1 MYDVSASGATDAISN
16 YSDWLSSASQ
26 VRVPMPAARKPT
38 GKQPPLGTQLARKR
52 SQDGA
57 DKIRGWNA
65 AGGGVMDDETVA
77 VEPER
82 EVHDVETP
90 AGDDAVVA
98 IEEANEGKE
107 SSKGVSEGALAK
119 PQDETP
125 TKPKSPASA
134 QKSGQKSGGKPARE
148 IDAERKA
155 WVRRRSKPQIEEE
168 NEVKHGVGAP
178 KKRVVSDGHWRKDR
192 SPSKDKA
199 LTAATPEK
207 EKETTPKPVTV
218 RRSVVNVGLRVP
230 PSMQTFEEDKPAR
243 PRHPRHSYSRS
254 KSRDDAEVREGD
266 PDYQSN
272 GTKVYVKRRRR
283 SKPLDD
289 LASEVKDVKSSS
301 ASSFT
306 ATASSLEKSSESTDI
321 TSPSEKPAKE
331 TPPRPSTAERRETL
345 KYSTERDEVQRER
358 RRARRRKSTLLEK
371 EENAGFKIPKASDL
385 SPQDAKDSQRY
396 AKQSPSP
403 MPGPTG
409 GTRIGNWLAN
419 MPDDPFTEA
428 KDEDLRPE
436 PLRTSRKKIDK
447 HVEKNSETVQND
459 EPEHRKD
466 TGRRRRSRP
475 SLEPISTEQSSRQ
488 TSAKKSPRDSAETLT
503 DVSTPEPAPL
513 RRSGAKRDLHSP
525 SGRRRRHG
533 SPSIDGSAITEEVS
547 SVGDSTLEQKESR
560 RRHHGDSSNS
570 HRSRDQLS
578 TVSSVETLSKPGR
591 RNHRTASGAS
601 ENLTIVPEG
610 SEVSRASDG
619 DEPHRK
625 PYAAKRRTA
634 KHSDLISVLSMEPSD
649 PKKIVSARSI
659 RTNRAPLGTASI
671 GDLMNEL
678 TTDELKYQREL
689 RTLVDGVIP
698 VLLTN
703 VLSSSNKS
711 LRSINSTTSNS
722 KDDPAVTKPIVDMG
736 IALERLKT
744 AHKRIPMHEPAD
756 LLCWAQNTSRVY
768 SDYLRAW
775 RLGFEEVVVN
785 LAPGEDDAQGSPR
798 QAAAPGAHGE
808 RVDVAYLLKRPLVRL
823 KYLAKTFKGISQ
835 VRPSASAED
844 VAAKYQDLVEAARER
859 SNSERARLEDEA
871 AASIDPTRARDPK
884 TLVPLTGVRLDPTR
898 CVRARDYFD
907 MYLQHSSGQQLDCKI
922 EIVLRDDSPGR
933 GESGDVLFCEVSN
946 EGRWLLFPPTPQ
958 HLVSA
963 RQGSNER
970 ELVVM
975 VRGFLGGG
983 QQWEELMSLQSSDE
997 EAGFEWVQMLG
1008 TEPIPPS
1015 LSRQPT
1021 FKTIEK
1027 PSSPS
1032 VLSAENLAK
1041 ARPPSPSEV
1050 DVPIGERATT
1060 GSMMWDDD
1068 CTSVANDPISPGG
1081 LRRAKATRRRQQ
1093 PVSPLSRSSM
1103 DTAREEPKERGYF
1116 MSGAIP
1122 QRDSVSE
1129 TRESMQKPGRPKTTY
1144 DMRSNTD
1151 WTTSSSLSTPTKKDY
1166 SVWMPSQS
1174 SIVSDESSEASDEEE
1189 PPHRQQRPGMHR
1201 RTSSVP
1207 SLEMPTIP
1215 RQRKSSQQHTPEPP
1229 RHHHRA
1235 ESAPSTPVF
1244 PPPNSAPAKLR
1255 KRKPT
1260 PPKEPTKGEAPANG
1274 GKTTGLG
1281 LRSNI
1286 LPSFTPAFLKKSR
1299 RPSSPLKHEYA
1310 PSTDSETLSS
1320 SESELSDL
1328 DDGDRSITSES
1339 STERDEREGRDEI
1352 DDQISTVG
1360 ELKDFSNGFIL
1371 PRRELPKRFPQ
1382 QSSPPESVFSPS
1394 DPSLKPSESASQA
1407 PYRSV
1412 PQTGGRASETVAG
1425 IFSWSDR
1432 GSWDPLHPQDCSIYV
1447 TPGLIEAFD
1456 MHQAHDAPPKA
1467 HEASDS
1473 SPSTRGVRPLVAFEL
1488 TPLVPLRRG
1497 TALDISI
1504 RSPPTSNSVIRVGAN
1519 VMFRSR
1525 NPEECEA
1532 LYALINRARINN
1544 PTYIALQNARGP
1556 QSNWAE
1562 SMDRRNANRSSS
1574 GSWWQLGSRK
1584 SSTYR
1589 SKSGRQSARS
1599 ASIAATDSSV
1609 GTMNSAFSA
1618 LRRFSNNSRIFNI
1631 ARSTVNTLD
1640 GSGTRG
1646 SAGSD
1651 SLESGQSSPLPL
1663 DPRLGTPL
1671 GITNAK
1677 TRLYIRETAS
1687 KWRDLGSARLS
1698 ILIPPRPDPSV
1709 PANPAT
1715 TGLKKRV
1722 LISGKTKGETL
1733 LDATLGETSF
1743 ERVARTGI
1751 AVSVWEEGAAVGA
1764 TGGVNPSG
1772 AKVYMVQ
1779 MKSVSSPSDPL
1790 CAMLCCRWIR
1800 GVLGDLDADFAFFSR
1815 NAIALTLSAWWA
1827 SFGTEMTALTAH
1839 CFFADSFLCTLWSW
1853 ERFLCLDDTP
1863 LLRFAC

>member
-1 MYDVSASGATDAISN
+1 MPVAT
-16 YSDWLSSASQ
+16 
-26 VRVPMPAARKPT
+26 KPS
-38 GKQPPLGTQLARKR
+38 GKQPQFGTHLARKR

-65 AGGGVMDDETVA
+65 AGGGVMQEGAVA
-77 VEPER
+77 VDPAPHV
-82 EVHDVETP
+82 EVEELP
-90 AGDDAVVA
+90 AGDDAAVVVG
-98 IEEANEGKE
+98 EGKGR
-107 SSKGVSEGALAK
+107 KGDGKSASEETLAK
-119 PQDETP
+119 PQEGTP

-134 QKSGQKSGGKPARE
+134 QKSGQKASAKSGRE

-155 WVRRRSKPQIEEE
+155 WVRRRSKPQVEEE
-168 NEVKHGVGAP
+168 NDVKHGVGAP

-192 SPSKDKA
+192 SPTKDKS
-199 LTAATPEK
+199 TVSTTPEK
-207 EKETTPKPVTV
+207 ERDTTPKPITV
-218 RRSVVNVGLRVP
+218 RRSIVNVGLKIP
-230 PSMQTFEEDKPAR
+230 PSTAPWEGDEPDRSRQ
-243 PRHPRHSYSRS
+243 PRYPRSRS
-254 KSRDDAEVREGD
+254 RSRERAEGRDGT
-266 PDYQSN
+266 PDFQSS

-306 ATASSLEKSSESTDI
+306 ATASSLEKTSESTDI
-321 TSPSEKPAKE
+321 TAPSETPKKE
-331 TPPRPSTAERRETL
+331 TPARPSPAARDSTP
-345 KYSTERDEVQRER
+345 KYSTERDEAQRER
-358 RRARRRKSTLLEK
+358 RMALRRKSTPADK
-371 EENAGFKIPKASDL
+371 DGNAPFKIPKSGDPP
-385 SPQDAKDSQRY
+385 SRDAKES
-396 AKQSPSP
+396 KPSP
-403 MPGPTG
+403 PPMAVPTG
-409 GTRIGNWLAN
+409 GTRIDNWLAT
-419 MPDDPFTEA
+419 MPDDPFTES
-428 KDEDLRPE
+428 KEDEDEHLRPE
-436 PLRTSRKKIDK
+436 PLNAGRKKAKK
-447 HVEKNSETVQND
+447 HLDRDSETVQSD
-459 EPEHRKD
+459 EPEHRKSSSK
-466 TGRRRRSRP
+466 RRRSRP
-475 SLEPISTEQSSRQ
+475 SLEVD
-488 TSAKKSPRDSAETLT
+488 TSGKRSPKDSAETFT
-503 DVSTPEPAPL
+503 DVSTPSATPL
-513 RRSGAKRDLHSP
+513 KRSGAKRDLHSP
-525 SGRRRRHG
+525 DGRRRRHG
-533 SPSIDGSAITEEVS
+533 SPSVDESAVTDETS
-547 SVGDSTLEQKESR
+547 SL
-560 RRHHGDSSNS
+560 GDSSFGRES
-570 HRSRDQLS
+570 PRREHDRHKSGGHLRRKPLASATS
-578 TVSSVETLSKPGR
+578 TETLSR
-591 RNHRTASGAS
+591 SAERHHRTRSGAS

-625 PYAAKRRTA
+625 PSALKRRTA

-659 RTNRAPLGTASI
+659 RTQRAPLDTASI

-678 TTDELKYQREL
+678 TTDEMKYQREL

-698 VLLTN
+698 VLLTS
-703 VLSSSNKS
+703 VLSKFNAKPSASQVSSS
-711 LRSINSTTSNS
+711 S

-744 AHKRIPMHEPAD
+744 SHRRIPMHEPAE
-756 LLCWAQNTSRVY
+756 LLSWAQNAARIYT
-768 SDYLRAW
+768 DYLRAW
-775 RLGFEEVVVN
+775 RLGFEDVVVN
-785 LAPGEDDAQGSPR
+785 LAPAEDDAEGSQGT
-798 QAAAPGAHGE
+798 AASNAHGE

-835 VRPSASAED
+835 LRPSASAED
-844 VAAKYQDLVEAARER
+844 MAAKFQGLVEEARER

-871 AASIDPTRARDPK
+871 AANIDPTRARDTR

-922 EIVLRDDSPGR
+922 EIVLRDDAPGR
-933 GESGDVLFCEVSN
+933 GDSGDVLFCEVSS

-963 RQGSNER
+963 RRGSGEG
-970 ELVVM
+970 EMVVM
-975 VRGFLGGG
+975 IRGILGGG
-983 QQWEELMSLQSSDE
+983 RQWEELMSLQSSDE
-997 EAGFEWVQMLG
+997 EAGSEWVQMLRM
-1008 TEPIPPS
+1008 EPVPPS

-1021 FKTIEK
+1021 FKE
-1027 PSSPS
+1027 SQSQ
-1032 VLSAENLAK
+1032 LSADNLAR

-1050 DVPIGERATT
+1050 DVPIGERAMN

-1081 LRRAKATRRRQQ
+1081 LRRAKATRRRDHAT
-1093 PVSPLSRSSM
+1093 SPLSRRSR
-1103 DTAREEPKERGYF
+1103 DIERSDSNEQDYF

-1122 QRDSVSE
+1122 QRGSVDE
-1129 TRESMQKPGRPKTTY
+1129 KRERPERPRTMY
-1144 DMRSNTD
+1144 DMRTNTD
-1151 WTTSSSLSTPTKKDY
+1151 WTTSSSVTTGSSLTTPTKKDY

-1174 SIVSDESSEASDEEE
+1174 SIIDDDSSEASDDEE
-1189 PPHRQQRPGMHR
+1189 PSKPQRPGMHR

-1207 SLEMPTIP
+1207 SLEMPTVP
-1215 RQRKSSQQHTPEPP
+1215 RQRKPSQLQTPEQP
-1229 RHHHRA
+1229 RHHQRA
-1235 ESAPSTPVF
+1235 ESAPSTPTL
-1244 PPPNSAPAKLR
+1244 PPPTSAPAKLQ
-1255 KRKPT
+1255 KRKPA
-1260 PPKEPTKGEAPANG
+1260 PSKEPVKGENPANS
-1274 GKTTGLG
+1274 GKSTGLG
-1281 LRSNI
+1281 LRSHI
-1286 LPSFTPAFLKKSR
+1286 LPSFTPAFLKKNR

-1310 PSTDSETLSS
+1310 PSTDDSETLSS
-1320 SESELSDL
+1320 SDSDLSDH
-1328 DDGDRSITSES
+1328 DDGDQSITSES
-1339 STERDEREGRDEI
+1339 SAER

-1360 ELKDFSNGFIL
+1360 ELKDFSNGFAL
-1371 PRRELPKRFPQ
+1371 PRREPPPPRKFPQ

-1394 DPSLKPSESASQA
+1394 GASLKPSESASQG

-1412 PQTGGRASETVAG
+1412 PQTEGQASETVAG

-1432 GSWDPLHPQDCSIYV
+1432 GAWDPLHPENCSIFV

-1456 MHQAHDAPPKA
+1456 LHQAHAAPPKEGQA
-1467 HEASDS
+1467 PDS

-1525 NPEECEA
+1525 SPEECEA

-1562 SMDRRNANRSSS
+1562 AMDRRNAARSSS

-1589 SKSGRQSARS
+1589 SKSGRNSNRT

-1618 LRRFSNNSRIFNI
+1618 LQRFSNNSRIFNI
-1631 ARSTVNTLD
+1631 ARSTVKTLD
-1640 GSGTRG
+1640 GSGTRD

-1651 SLESGQSSPLPL
+1651 SLESGASTPLPI

-1671 GITNAK
+1671 GITNTK
-1677 TRLYIRETAS
+1677 IRLYIRETAS
-1687 KWRDLGSARLS
+1687 KWRDMGSARLS
-1698 ILIPPRPDPSV
+1698 ILIPPRPDPNV

-1715 TGLKKRV
+1715 TGLKKRI
-1722 LISGKTKGETL
+1722 LISGRTKGETL

-1779 MKSVSSPSDPL
+1779 MKSERD
-1790 CAMLCCRWIR
+1790 CAY
-1800 GVLGDLDADFAFFSR
+1800 
-1815 NAIALTLSAWWA
+1815 T
-1827 SFGTEMTALTAH
+1827 FGLVGK
-1839 CFFADSFLCTLWSW
+1839 F
-1853 ERFLCLDDTP
+1853 RY
-1863 LLRFAC
+1863 